1 MKKLLLC
8 VVLLINSLVSN
19 SQSQITN
26 ISQICDSLEIY
37 PCSQGPNYI
46 DQGTNAG
53 GLIAQVELYNNST
66 ILYTYNPHW
75 LVTNLNGDTLFEDY
89 QLTPFIT
96 IPTILD
102 TIIISLII
110 ECVPSMGEPIVC
122 TISDTL
128 HYNNVGM
135 WVNPIPNSLTTINEY
150 NVVVKKDNIIFD
162 ILGRPIKDYR
172 LIPNGSIYILNN
184 KKYIKLN

>member
-1 MKKLLLC
+1 
-8 VVLLINSLVSN
+8 
-19 SQSQITN
+19 
-26 ISQICDSLEIY
+26 
-37 PCSQGPNYI
+37 
-46 DQGTNAG
+46 
-53 GLIAQVELYNNST
+53 
-66 ILYTYNPHW
+66 
-75 LVTNLNGDTLFEDY
+75 
-89 QLTPFIT
+89 
-96 IPTILD
+96 
-102 TIIISLII
+102 
-110 ECVPSMGEPIVC
+110 MGEPIVC